1 MESHKDRFSLTLQGL
16 AKSGRQWDETIPLG
30 LLADVTF
37 GDMDINSPFFSDMVW
52 KGSLEPVSDQF
63 DLTGSWQMTVPRR
76 CGRCNVEFACEM
88 QSDVHVVFVLGQ
100 PRQDDELEVE
110 LTKES
115 CEQEVLPAPGELNL
129 LDVLREQFW
138 LSWQPM
144 VVCSEDCKGLCLT
157 CGIDLNH
164 DSCDCHGKVKENP
177 FAALKDFKFDA

>member
-1 MESHKDRFSLTLQGL
+1 MGSQKDRFSLTLQGL
-16 AKSGRQWDETIPLG
+16 AKSGRQWDEAIPLG

-52 KGSLEPVSDQF
+52 KGNLEPVADQF

-100 PRQDDELEVE
+100 PRQDDELDVE
-110 LTKES
+110 LTEES
-115 CEQEVLPAPGELNL
+115 CEQEVLPAPGELNM